1 MAGDSQ
7 AETVVHGLW
16 MNGGLGCDGD
26 SVALTVAR
34 SQASEDIA
42 MGALPGLSK
51 GQFHWPLVDCQ
62 VGDDF
67 MQWW

>member
-1 MAGDSQ
+1 
-7 AETVVHGLW
+7 
-16 MNGGLGCDGD
+16 
-26 SVALTVAR
+26 
-34 SQASEDIA
+34 